1 MQASHKW
8 MTLYFRCSGHK
19 NVFSA
24 NPTVGWSSTLGGW
37 SEPSPW
43 NFRSSTSVDFLGKLS
58 IFFPRVR
65 IIMEQQHFLV
75 SSAGHG
81 WVSVGWR
88 DSLSPQLDSLSS
100 STAGFLWL
108 MMADGWRWLLFPVL
122 SDVIT
127 FYQSQLMVRILK
139 PTCCQLMVNPLGATL
154 IAARP
159 AAPIQWLCHTG
170 VNSY

>member
-8 MTLYFRCSGHK
+8 MTLYFRCSGQK
-19 NVFSA
+19 NVFGA

-65 IIMEQQHFLV
+65 IIMEQHFLV
-75 SSAGHG
+75 SSAGHE
-81 WVSVGWR
+81 WVSVGWW

-100 STAGFLWL
+100 SSAGFLWL
-108 MMADGWRWLLFPVL
+108 MMVAFPSTLWCHHLLPEPAHGADFKANLL
-122 SDVIT
+122 SIDGESSWC
-127 FYQSQLMVRILK
+127 Y
-139 PTCCQLMVNPLGATL
+139 VNSCSTSS
-154 IAARP
+154 
-159 AAPIQWLCHTG
+159 PIQWLCHMG